1 MAGVLCSKD
10 GCGRMREAAGS
21 PAGHSHGGVKPPRG
35 RRSVQAGVQ
44 QLPRAARAAVRRGLR
59 DAHPALGRGSRRQEP
74 AVESCGRGGV
84 RGTGERGSSNRA
96 SHLQQRRLAALPMR
110 ASGLGARGHAD
121 EGGDSSSAPGE
132 RNASGGGRAGR
143 QASRGR
149 GCSSARTASLGNAVP
164 NATAPALSQGVR
176 GGGGGSIATPHEAAS
191 PCDGGPAYA
200 PEASP
205 RPVVEGQEQ
214 LAHRQT
220 PRRTRPSR
228 SWSAPR
234 AARGPRAAACEGPRP
249 TWRRCRGVGAC
260 GRAVCARSLDS
271 ASEASCSNRAAT
283 LGRAEWRV
291 SKMASSSPR
300 QSHVRAPAWAGMATQ
315 KDVKLVVANKLFERV
330 SRGVALAAP
339 SGRGAVP
346 FVSPPFGCT
355 LCLPRPQLP
364 PFQRPRPC
372 FRRERLS
379 CEWWFRQRFG

>member
-291 SKMASSSPR
+291 SKNGKQLTPAVARARSRLGRDGHPKGR
-300 QSHVRAPAWAGMATQ
+300 EAGRCQQAVRAGEPG
-315 KDVKLVVANKLFERV
+315 
-330 SRGVALAAP
+330 RGVGGALRPRCSA
-339 SGRGAVP
+339 
-346 FVSPPFGCT
+346 VSPPFGCT